1 VVPAETPKHI
11 PDTRLARDL
20 DDPGARFVVSTS
32 EAFFASSNTG
42 RYFGKHT
49 VEIEPAPGY
58 IRIEDLM
65 RRELAA
71 CEHFFGRII
80 DTLIKLDFAPV

>member
-1 VVPAETPKHI
+1 
-11 PDTRLARDL
+11 
-20 DDPGARFVVSTS
+20 
-32 EAFFASSNTG
+32 
-42 RYFGKHT
+42 

-71 CEHFFGRII
+71 CEHFFMRII